1 MKRGVLHGGLTN
13 PPLTTLEASRRKVRE
28 ARDHAQRAERASV
41 RRDGPSATARG
52 GEGNVA
58 RVTGADRPSFF
69 ENGRRSFRRRRAHV
83 MRNNEP
89 GGRTARGQA
98 SGLCATKRR
107 VAAEASARPT
117 GGARLDAPSRSQ
129 GSAIDPRWAGGP
141 FVAASPRSPR
151 RRSWRSTMRHRLGQ
165 ANALA
170 APRRCVAQRCAQHGR
185 CLGGAS
191 PPVSRPKR
199 TKGSATA
206 RRQRSVERKHGT
218 KLRAD
223 EQEADTR
230 RPEAWR
236 AAL

>member
-1 MKRGVLHGGLTN
+1 MASPLH
-13 PPLTTLEASRRKVRE
+13 
-28 ARDHAQRAERASV
+28 DASV
-41 RRDGPSATARG
+41 VGARSVVHETQPSSSPPRRSRAALVR
-52 GEGNVA
+52 
-58 RVTGADRPSFF
+58 RPSC
-69 ENGRRSFRRRRAHV
+69 V

-89 GGRTARGQA
+89 VGRAAGTPVGRTARGQA
-98 SGLCATKRR
+98 SGLCATQRR
-107 VAAEASARPT
+107 GAARAFAWPT
-117 GGARLDAPSRSQ
+117 SGARLDAPSRSQ
-129 GSAIDPRWAGGP
+129 SASIDPRWAGGP
-141 FVAASPRSPR
+141 FVEPSPRSPR